1 MAGRRRM
8 QKDLVTA
15 ANVMVREVKKVSQ
28 SMRVKDLIQYLAHMQ
43 VSGVPVV
50 DEAGK
55 LVGVVSETDLVKAQ
69 AHLEV
74 NDRFCLSFYEFDPFA
89 GQVGY
94 FEECGLKVLDM
105 RVRDLMTR
113 EVITVLPEDPLDL
126 VIKRML
132 AHGIH
137 RLIVAKEG
145 VIFGLISTLDI
156 IQALASDKIAIAPA
170 IKVADLMSESILV
183 GLEDMLI
190 KELINILSD
199 KDVTGLPVVREDG
212 TVIGVISQADIVR
225 NEAEI
230 NRKRYVY
237 PDFYSLDPFMKKV
250 PLVRD
255 FDREVLGRGVKEFM
269 TLRVISVT
277 PDTPIT
283 AAAKTMVGEQVHRL
297 LVVDPEGRIKGIIA
311 TMDLLKAL
319 AEA

>member
-1 MAGRRRM
+1 M
-8 QKDLVTA
+8 QKDLITA
-15 ANVMVREVKKVSQ
+15 ADVMVREVKKVPQ
-28 SMRVKDLIQYLAHMQ
+28 SMRVKDLIQYMAHIQ

-55 LVGVVSETDLVKAQ
+55 LAGVISETDLVKDQ
-69 AHLEV
+69 AYLEGK
-74 NDRFCLSFYEFDPFA
+74 DRFCLSFYEYDPFA

-113 EVITVLPEDPLDL
+113 KVITVLPQDPLDL

-137 RLIVAKEG
+137 RLIVAKEK

-156 IQALASDKIAIAPA
+156 MQALVSGKIAIAPA
-170 IKVADLMSESILV
+170 IKVADLVSESVLV

-190 KELINILSD
+190 KELIDILSD
-199 KDVTGLPVVREDG
+199 NDVTGVPVVREDG
-212 TVIGVISQADIVR
+212 TVLGVISQADIVR
-225 NEAEI
+225 TEAET
-230 NRKRYVY
+230 NHKRYKY
-237 PDFYSLDPFMKKV
+237 PDFYGLDPFMKKV

-255 FDREVLGRGVKEFM
+255 FDREVLERRVKEFM
-269 TLRVISVT
+269 TQRVISVT

-283 AAAKTMVGEQVHRL
+283 AVAKTMVGEQVHRL
-297 LVVDPEGRIKGIIA
+297 LVVDPEGRFKGIIA
-311 TMDLLKAL
+311 TMDVFKAL
-319 AEA
+319 AKT